1 MHLLDMFVQA
11 WYNAV
16 LPLIVLLL
24 LISIRRSSY
33 TSLGHFTILS
43 GLGGFSAIFFA
54 LLFSQMIGG
63 RVSCNLAIHGL
74 AWYGS
79 FFLFASAF
87 LMYRQ
92 KGKNDKLRRIFPML
106 VLLFGFISCGIAV
119 NTLLYEPTALVIKE
133 TTMATPKIS
142 MPMTIV
148 FCSDMQADRIGS
160 YERWTLQKIKEQ
172 NADLILFG
180 GDYFQTRSVRDTEG
194 ILADWN
200 RLFREIDLQ
209 APLGIYAVQGNF
221 DLWQHWETMFT
232 GTAIIPQET
241 TVTKEIGE
249 IRITFLSLNDS
260 SMKRSTPDEY
270 RADKFRIIV
279 GHRPIYVMAEQEADL
294 LLAGHTHGGQVQIPF
309 RGPIVTASEDLP
321 KNWATGKTIMPNGAT
336 LIVSHGTGLERGIAP
351 RIRFWCRPDIWVIRL
366 VPAEAKR

>member
-1 MHLLDMFVQA
+1 MLLLDLFAQA
-11 WYNAV
+11 CYNAV

-24 LISIRRSSY
+24 LNSIRRSSY
-33 TSLGHFTILS
+33 TSLWRFTLLS
-43 GLGGFSAIFFA
+43 GLGGFFAVFFA

-92 KGKNDKLRRIFPML
+92 KGKNDKPRRIFPTL
-106 VLLFGFISCGIAV
+106 VLLFGFIYCGVAA

-133 TTMATPKIS
+133 TTITTPKIS
-142 MPMTIV
+142 SPMTIV

-180 GDYFQTRSVRDTEG
+180 GDYFQTRSVQETQK
-194 ILADWN
+194 ILKDWN
-200 RLFREIDLQ
+200 QLFREIDLQ
-209 APLGIYAVQGNF
+209 APLGVYAVQGNME
-221 DLWQHWETMFT
+221 LWQHWETMFT
-232 GTAIIPQET
+232 GTAIIPQAA
-241 TVTKEIGE
+241 TVTEDIDE
-249 IRITFLSLNDS
+249 IRVTFLSLTDS
-260 SMKRSTPDEY
+260 SMKHSIPDENQTG
-270 RADKFRIIV
+270 KFRIIV
-279 GHRPIYVMAEQEADL
+279 GHRPIYAMAEQEADL

-309 RGPIVTASEDLP
+309 WGPIVTLSKDLP
-321 KNWATGKTIMPNGAT
+321 RNWASGKTVMPNGVT
-336 LIVSHGTGLERGIAP
+336 LIVSHGSGLERGRAP
-351 RIRFWCRPDIWVIRL
+351 RVRFWCRPDFWVIRL
-366 VPAEAKR
+366 LPVE